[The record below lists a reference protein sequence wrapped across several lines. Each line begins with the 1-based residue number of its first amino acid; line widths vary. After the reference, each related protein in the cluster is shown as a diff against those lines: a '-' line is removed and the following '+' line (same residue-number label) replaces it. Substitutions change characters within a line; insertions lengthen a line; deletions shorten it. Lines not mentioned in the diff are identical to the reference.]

1 MQRLKQPS
9 FLNLFATSSNRKR
22 GACGSKLITLNLL
35 KSPHPACNALNDS
48 SMQFGKRGMDTT
60 RTGLPVMMARTMGA
74 PACTALN
81 VVRFGR
87 ELGRREKC
95 CEERE
100 EEEEVVVV

>member
-48 SMQFGKRGMDTT
+48 STQFGKRGMDAT

-74 PACTALN
+74 PACAALN

-87 ELGRREKC
+87 ELGRREKS
-95 CEERE
+95 CEEW
-100 EEEEVVVV
+100 EEEEVVV

>member
-9 FLNLFATSSNRKR
+9 FLNLFATSSNKKR
-22 GACGSKLITLNLL
+22 GASGGSKLITLNLL
-35 KSPHPACNALNDS
+35 KSLHPACSALNDS
-48 SMQFGKRGMDTT
+48 STQFGKRGMDTT

-87 ELGRREKC
+87 ELGRREKS
-95 CEERE
+95 CEEW
-100 EEEEVVVV
+100 EEEEVVV